1 MKMKINDRKEK
12 KRKINIDLVVL
23 PSHDRREQSDL
34 IDNIAY
40 CHMDHCRKRA

>member
-34 IDNIAY
+34 IDNTICSCAD
-40 CHMDHCRKRA
+40 CCRKGA